1 MRRWAYLWLLL
12 LPALVVPILW
22 QAAGGVTVQP
32 ATWPDQSGFTGFAPP
47 EAGPSGPWRWS
58 IAPEAGLLLPA
69 GGLPGILTLRGV
81 AAPGAA
87 LEIEAGATR
96 VALPPGTAPPQL
108 RRYALLVASP
118 DPSGWLALRIRAA
131 PLATIEGRRLGL
143 GLAGVSIAP
152 VTRPFRLPPVFA
164 WLALGGAPLLIAAAL
179 NLAGWSPRVAVF
191 GGAAAGLALTSVW
204 AARPEAVEPLLR
216 DARAFLDPLVL
227 RWWLAAQAAG
237 MAGLP
242 FAWLL
247 LRRLP
252 LGGYPLAK
260 IIGLFLITLGSWA
273 IAVAG
278 VAPFGL
284 PLVATLW
291 LGLLLGGWGG
301 WAWASRAGHPP
312 PPRLAWR
319 ALAGWELLFAAGLF
333 AGALLR
339 WHGAVGPALT
349 GTEKPMEMA
358 ILNAVL
364 RYDHFPPLDP
374 WFAGFGIN
382 YYYFGYVSVAA
393 LALATATEAAF
404 AFNLGFALI
413 VALTLTGVA
422 YLAVALAALTPA
434 ARGRGAVGLAL
445 LAVMLTLVAGNQAA
459 ALHLLTGS
467 HLARALDAG
476 QLAEALVQ
484 RLGGAE
490 TLRLSRP
497 VPPGWDGPGFDA
509 IQPSAPAAFDWFRP
523 SRAVYDDVRLPDGSV
538 ERRYAITEFPAFS
551 LYLGDLHPHVLA
563 MPVNLLALTL
573 ALALATGGAPIALA
587 ACAGVVVGALYSLNA
602 WDAPAYGAICAGALL
617 LGWRGAGG
625 LAWRRAL
632 PGLAALATGAV
643 LAALP
648 FALTFTPPAGAATGA
663 PVAGIPLIGRFA
675 GAFGLAQNRTPL
687 HSFLGMFGLFLLPI
701 LGLALRQSIT
711 GPWGRTLLALLPL
724 SLVAGML
731 AGFPLLFLLPLA
743 ILLARGA
750 WQARYPAAALAGW
763 AGAVGALALLTPE
776 LVFIRDHLEGE
787 MSRMITIFKFF
798 YQGWLIWSIVAAYA
812 VWRIL
817 RVGPRR
823 RRDLL
828 WSLPAAALLA
838 GALVYPIGLRRAEP
852 WRPGE
857 RTFDG
862 LAFLAREAPDDL
874 AAIRWLAAN
883 VAPEERVLTGF
894 CNCDYER
901 VSRVG
906 ALSGAQTLLGWLD
919 GHERVW
925 RSGRP
930 DQMAEM
936 ARRERDIPA
945 IYGAGDFATALALLR
960 QHQITY
966 VYFGPIERGLY
977 GAASEQLFAANL
989 PVAFRTA
996 GVRIY
1001 RVAGRAWESQALTQ
1015 GAGETR
1021 FPHTPT
1027 RRGLGGAALPGR
1039 MFIPSGCG
1047 AAAWTANVNI
1057 GARRG
1062 VWGNRVSPY
1071 LSGCGPEARAP
1082 RPRPLGGFGRA

>member
-1 MRRWAYLWLLL
+1 MGRWAYLWLLL
-12 LPALVVPILW
+12 LPALVVLILW
-22 QAAGGVTVQP
+22 QTAGGVTVQP
-32 ATWPDQSGFTGFAPP
+32 TTWPHQSDLAGFAPP
-47 EAGPSGPWRWS
+47 EAGPSGLWRWS
-58 IAPEAGLLLPA
+58 IAPEARWLLPA

-81 AAPGAA
+81 AAPGAG

-96 VALPPGTAPPQL
+96 VALPPETTPPQL

-118 DPSGWLALRIRAA
+118 DPSGWLDLRIRAA

-143 GLAGVSIAP
+143 ALAEVHIAP
-152 VTRPFRLPPVFA
+152 VTRPFRLPPLFA
-164 WLALGGAPLLIAAAL
+164 WLVIGGAPLLIAAAL
-179 NLAGWSPRVAVF
+179 NLAGWPPRLAVF
-191 GGAAAGLALTSVW
+191 GSVAAGLALASVW

-216 DARAFLDPLVL
+216 DVRALLDPLVL

-260 IIGLFLITLGSWA
+260 IIGLFLISLGSWA
-273 IAVAG
+273 IAVTG

-284 PLVATLW
+284 LLVATLW
-291 LGLLLGGWGG
+291 LGLLLGGWSL
-301 WAWASRAGHPP
+301 WVRASRAGNPP
-312 PPRLAWR
+312 ARLTWR
-319 ALAGWELLFAAGLF
+319 ALAGWELLFAAGLC
-333 AGALLR
+333 AGTLLR

-364 RYDHFPPLDP
+364 RYNRFPPLDP
-374 WFAGFGIN
+374 WFAGSGIN

-393 LALATATEAAF
+393 LALVTATEAAY

-413 VALTLTGVA
+413 VALILTGVA
-422 YLAVALAALTPA
+422 YLAVALATLTPL
-434 ARGRGAVGLAL
+434 ARGRGAFGLAL
-445 LAVMLTLVAGNQAA
+445 LAVMLTLGAGNQAA
-459 ALHLLTGS
+459 ALHLLIGS

-497 VPPGWDGPGFDA
+497 VPPGWDGPGFDT
-509 IQPSAPAAFDWFRP
+509 IQSSAPATFDWFRP

-563 MPVNLLALTL
+563 MPVNLLALAL

-587 ACAGVVVGALYSLNA
+587 ACAGVIVGALYSLNA
-602 WDAPAYGAICAGALL
+602 WDAPTYGAICAGALL

-625 LAWRRAL
+625 LDWRGAL
-632 PGLAALATGAV
+632 PGLAALTTGAL

-648 FALTFTPPAGAATGA
+648 FVLTFTPPAGAATGIR
-663 PVAGIPLIGRFA
+663 VAGIPLIGPFA
-675 GAFGLAQNRTPL
+675 SAFGMAQNRTRL

-711 GPWGRTLLALLPL
+711 GLSGRTLLALLPL

-731 AGFPLLFLLPLA
+731 ADFPLLFLLPLA
-743 ILLARGA
+743 ALLARGA
-750 WQARYPAAALAGW
+750 WQARSPATALAGW

-798 YQGWLIWSIVAAYA
+798 YQGWLIWSLVAAYA

-817 RVGPRR
+817 RVGPRC

-838 GALVYPIGLRRAEP
+838 GALVYPIGLHRAEP

-906 ALSGAQTLLGWLD
+906 ALSGVQTLLGWLD

-925 RSGRP
+925 RSGRT

-945 IYGAGDFATALALLR
+945 IYGAGDFATALALLH

-989 PVAFRTA
+989 PVAFRTP

-1001 RVAGRAWESQALTQ
+1001 RL
-1015 GAGETR
+1015 GEGK
-1021 FPHTPT
+1021 HTPPA
-1027 RRGLGGAALPGR
+1027 GGSGR
-1039 MFIPSGCG
+1039 VQPSQ
-1047 AAAWTANVNI
+1047 
-1057 GARRG
+1057 
-1062 VWGNRVSPY
+1062 
-1071 LSGCGPEARAP
+1071 E
-1082 RPRPLGGFGRA
+1082 

>member
-12 LPALVVPILW
+12 LPALAVPILW
-22 QAAGGVTVQP
+22 RAAGGVALQP
-32 ATWPDQSGFTGFAPP
+32 GTWPDQSGLTGFAPP
-47 EAGPSGPWRWS
+47 EAGPAGPWRWS
-58 IAPEAGLLLPA
+58 IAPEASLLLPA
-69 GGLPGILTLRGV
+69 GGLPGVLTLRGV
-81 AAPGAA
+81 AAPGAG
-87 LEIEAGATR
+87 LEIEAGTTR
-96 VALPPGTAPPQL
+96 VRLPPATAPPQL
-108 RRYALLVASP
+108 RRYALLIASP
-118 DPSGWLALRIRAA
+118 DPLGWLDLRIRTA
-131 PLATIEGRRLGL
+131 PLASIEGRRLGMA
-143 GLAGVSIAP
+143 LAEVKIAP
-152 VTRPFRLPPVFA
+152 VARPFRLPPAFA
-164 WLALGGAPLLIAAAL
+164 WLVLGGAPLLIAAAL
-179 NLAGWSPRVAVF
+179 NLAGCSRRVAIF
-191 GGAAAGLALTSVW
+191 SGTAAGTALVLVW
-204 AARPEAVEPLLR
+204 VARPEAVGPLLR

-237 MAGLP
+237 LAALP

-260 IIGLFLITLGSWA
+260 IIGLFLVTLGSWV

-291 LGLLLGGWGG
+291 FGLLLGGWG
-301 WAWASRAGHPP
+301 AWVRAGHAGNPAL
-312 PPRLAWR
+312 PRLGWR
-319 ALAGWELLFAAGLF
+319 AVAGWELLFAAGLF

-364 RYDHFPPLDP
+364 RHDRFPPLDP

-393 LALATATEAAF
+393 LALVTATEAAF

-413 VALTLTGVA
+413 VALTITGTA
-422 YLAVALAALTPA
+422 YLAVAMAALTPA
-434 ARGRGAVGLAL
+434 ARGRGAFGLAL
-445 LAVMLTLVAGNQAA
+445 LAVTLTLVAGNQAA

-497 VPPGWDGPGFDA
+497 VPPGWDGPEFDT

-563 MPVNLLALTL
+563 MPVNLLALAL
-573 ALALATGGAPIALA
+573 ALALATGGAPVALA

-602 WDAPAYGAICAGALL
+602 WDAPTYGAICAGALL
-617 LGWRGAGG
+617 LGWRSAGG
-625 LAWRRAL
+625 LDWRRAL
-632 PGLAALATGAV
+632 PGLAALAIGAG

-648 FALTFTPPAGAATGA
+648 FALTFSPTAGAVTDPWFADL
-663 PVAGIPLIGRFA
+663 PVVGRFA
-675 GAFGLAQNRTPL
+675 STFGLVQNRTAL

-701 LGLALRQSIT
+701 LGLALRQGAT
-711 GPWGRTLLALLPL
+711 GPWGRMLLALLAL

-731 AGFPLLFLLPLA
+731 ADFPLLFLLPLA
-743 ILLARGA
+743 GLLARGA
-750 WQARYPAAALAGW
+750 WRARSPAEALAGW
-763 AGAVGALALLTPE
+763 AGAVGAAALLVPE
-776 LVFIRDHLEGE
+776 VVFIRDHLEGE

-798 YQGWLIWSIVAAYA
+798 YQVWLIWGLVAAYA

-817 RVGPRR
+817 RVGPRH

-838 GALVYPIGLRRAEP
+838 GAMVYPIGLRWAEP

-874 AAIRWLAAN
+874 AAMRWLAAN
-883 VAPEERVLTGF
+883 VAPEERLLTGF

-945 IYGAGDFATALALLR
+945 IYGAGDFASALALLR

-977 GAASEQLFAANL
+977 GAASERLFAANM
-989 PVAFRTA
+989 PVAFGA
-996 GVRIY
+996 GDVRIY
-1001 RVAGRAWESQALTQ
+1001 RNEESFRARGNEREHPPPALSD
-1015 GAGETR
+1015 AR
-1021 FPHTPT
+1021 
-1027 RRGLGGAALPGR
+1027 AAARPGR
-1039 MFIPSGCG
+1039 
-1047 AAAWTANVNI
+1047 
-1057 GARRG
+1057 
-1062 VWGNRVSPY
+1062 
-1071 LSGCGPEARAP
+1071 
-1082 RPRPLGGFGRA
+1082 

>member
-1 MRRWAYLWLLL
+1 MRRWAFLWLLL
-12 LPALVVPILW
+12 LPVLAVPILW
-22 QAAGGVTVQP
+22 QAAGGVAVQP
-32 ATWPDQSGFTGFAPP
+32 GTRPDQSGLTGFAPP
-47 EAGPSGPWRWS
+47 EAGPVGPWRWS
-58 IAPEAGLLLPA
+58 IAPEAGLSLPG

-81 AAPGAA
+81 AAPGAVLA
-87 LEIEAGATR
+87 IEAGTTH
-96 VALPPGTAPPQL
+96 VTLPPTTAPPQL
-108 RRYALLVASP
+108 RRYVLLVASP
-118 DPSGWLALRIRAA
+118 DALGWLTLRISAA
-131 PLATIEGRRLGL
+131 PLANIEGRRLGFA
-143 GLAGVSIAP
+143 LAEVKIAP
-152 VTRPFRLPPVFA
+152 VASRFRLPPAFA
-164 WLALGGAPLLIAAAL
+164 WLVLGGAPLLIAAAL
-179 NLAGWSPRVAVF
+179 NLAGCSPRVAVL
-191 GGAAAGLALTSVW
+191 GGAAAGLTLALVW
-204 AARPEAVEPLLR
+204 AARPEMVGPLLH

-237 MAGLP
+237 LAGLP
-242 FAWLL
+242 FAWLI
-247 LRRLP
+247 LRPLP

-278 VAPFGL
+278 VAPFRL

-291 LGLLLGGWGG
+291 FGLLPGGWGA
-301 WAWASRAGHPP
+301 AWVRARRAGNPP
-312 PPRLAWR
+312 LPRLTWR
-319 ALAGWELLFAAGLF
+319 AVAGWELLFAVGLF

-339 WHGAVGPALT
+339 WHGAVGPAIT

-364 RYDHFPPLDP
+364 RYNRFPPLDP

-393 LALATATEAAF
+393 LALVTATEAAF

-413 VALTLTGVA
+413 VALTLTGTA

-434 ARGRGAVGLAL
+434 ARERSAFGLAL

-476 QLAEALVQ
+476 QLSEALVQ
-484 RLGGAE
+484 RFGGAE

-497 VPPGWDGPGFDA
+497 VPPGWDGPGFDT

-523 SRAVYDDVRLPDGSV
+523 SRAVYDDVRLPDGNV

-563 MPVNLLALTL
+563 MPVNLLALAL
-573 ALALATGGAPIALA
+573 ALALATGGAPVALA
-587 ACAGVVVGALYSLNA
+587 ACTGVVVGALYSLNA
-602 WDAPAYGAICAGALL
+602 WDAPTYGAICAGALL
-617 LGWRGAGG
+617 LGWRSAGG
-625 LAWRRAL
+625 LEWRRAL
-632 PGLAALATGAV
+632 PGLAVLAIGAG

-648 FALTFTPPAGAATGA
+648 FALTFSPPAGPATGA
-663 PVAGIPLIGRFA
+663 WFAGMPLIGRFA
-675 GAFGLAQNRTPL
+675 STFGLAQNRTAL

-701 LGLALRQSIT
+701 LGLALRQGAT
-711 GPWGRTLLALLPL
+711 EPWGRMLLALLAL

-731 AGFPLLFLLPLA
+731 ADFSLLFLLPLA
-743 ILLARGA
+743 GLLARGA
-750 WQARYPAAALAGW
+750 WRAQSPAEALSGW
-763 AGAVGALALLTPE
+763 AGAVGALALLVPE
-776 LVFIRDHLEGE
+776 VVFIRDHLEGE

-798 YQGWLIWSIVAAYA
+798 YQVWLLWGLVAAYA

-817 RVGPRR
+817 RVGPRH

-828 WSLPAAALLA
+828 WSLPAAALLL

-857 RTFDG
+857 RTFNG
-862 LAFLAREAPDDL
+862 LAFLAREAPDEVT
-874 AAIRWLAAN
+874 AIRWLAAN
-883 VAPEERVLTGF
+883 VAPGERVLTGF

-906 ALSGAQTLLGWLD
+906 ALSGVQTLLGWLD

-936 ARRERDIPA
+936 TRRERDIPA
-945 IYGAGDFATALALLR
+945 IYGASDFATALALLR
-960 QHQITY
+960 QHRIDY

-977 GAASEQLFAANL
+977 GASSEHLFAANL
-989 PVAFRTA
+989 PLAF
-996 GVRIY
+996 GVGEVRIY
-1001 RVAGRAWESQALTQ
+1001 RNEESFHA
-1015 GAGETR
+1015 
-1021 FPHTPT
+1021 
-1027 RRGLGGAALPGR
+1027 RGNEV
-1039 MFIPSGCG
+1039 
-1047 AAAWTANVNI
+1047 TI
-1057 GARRG
+1057 G
-1062 VWGNRVSPY
+1062 ND
-1071 LSGCGPEARAP
+1071 
-1082 RPRPLGGFGRA
+1082 